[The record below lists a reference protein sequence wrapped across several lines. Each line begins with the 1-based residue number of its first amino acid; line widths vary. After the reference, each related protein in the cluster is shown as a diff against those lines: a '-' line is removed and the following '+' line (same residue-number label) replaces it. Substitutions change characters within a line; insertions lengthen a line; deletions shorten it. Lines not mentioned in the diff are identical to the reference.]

1 MEPPARRWGRGEKF
15 PVNERVKIKL
25 EESFTNALK
34 RLSPTN
40 PVSALPADFGGNR
53 NAQAGAR
60 VEFQLLRPLPVYILC
75 AILAAAAVAA
85 APAIEARLPNGRLIA
100 PQGAWIAV
108 APFPFALAV
117 RPDGQQIAI
126 PCVGWPFSLAIVDHP
141 DSAEPR
147 VTTIPAAT
155 KNDPEVQVH
164 AGVAYSPDGRMLY
177 DATGDS
183 GAVDVWSTDTWRRVD
198 RIDLNG
204 LTGGVNYSESFAGN
218 LALSR
223 DGRYLYA
230 IDQGNWRVVIVDT
243 AARARIASVPT
254 GANPLAMA
262 LSEDGKRLYFTNSGL
277 FEYKL
282 VEGVRKQDTLHTG
295 LHFAPFGYPSKDAR
309 RGIPVEGH
317 RVPGLGDEN
326 DVRGSS
332 LWTCDISNP
341 AKPVT
346 TARLRLGSAIRE
358 NLKGVIGGA
367 SPSGTIAGR
376 QHVYVTLAHEDSV
389 VAITLDGRQIE
400 QQIALTPFT
409 GPAFE
414 DGKGR
419 PLRGAMPIGLA
430 QDDKRLYV
438 AEAGLNAVA
447 VIDKDSDRVLGH
459 VNTGWFPAAV
469 ALAPNREKLYVVNNK
484 GKGAGPNGGKTFQP
498 DHSRRYI
505 GELELG
511 SLSVLPLPIGPPA
524 LAESTA
530 GVVRNNEAALVP
542 GAKMPR
548 IKHVF
553 FIIRENRTFDE
564 IFGDLPGLDGDPSL
578 ARFGVRGWTEEEP
591 KLRDVSVTPNAH
603 ALAGRFATSDRFFVD
618 GDVSA
623 DGHRWAVGIA
633 PTPWFDMA
641 WTSAYG
647 GRRNEDAFSSAPGR
661 RTLGGGS
668 DSPMPEDEPEF
679 GSLWEHIAGA
689 GLSVRNYGEGIEVEG
704 ADEQD
709 GAEPE
714 GQRLVLNAPV
724 PKPVFES
731 SDRAYPTFNL
741 GIPDQFRYREFAR
754 DMDRRMAKGTVA
766 ALTVIRLPNDH
777 TSDPRPADGYPYRAS
792 FVADNDLALG
802 SIVDKISHSSIWKDS
817 AIFVIEDDAQS
828 GVDHVDAHRSP
839 VLAIGPY
846 VRRGFVSHRRC
857 SMPSVQK
864 TIYELL
870 GIGPLNLED
879 GLAADMSDMFTDRPD
894 TAPFVSL
901 PSDTRVFDAARAR
914 AARPKT
920 KEEARRLREVDNPRA
935 IQAEFRKKAAQE
947 NEQAKP
953 R

>member
-1 MEPPARRWGRGEKF
+1 MTQYT
-15 PVNERVKIKL
+15 
-25 EESFTNALK
+25 SC
-34 RLSPTN
+34 
-40 PVSALPADFGGNR
+40 
-53 NAQAGAR
+53 
-60 VEFQLLRPLPVYILC
+60 LRPLPVYTLSAVLALC
-75 AILAAAAVAA
+75 AVLALAAVAA
-85 APAIEARLPNGRLIA
+85 APSIEARLPNGRLIT

-117 RPDGQQIAI
+117 RPDGRQIAM
-126 PCVGWPFSLAIVDHP
+126 PCIGWPFSLAIVDHP
-141 DSAEPR
+141 DSAEPH

-155 KNDPEVQVH
+155 KNDPDVQVH
-164 AGVAYSPDGRMLY
+164 AGVAYSPDGRMFY

-183 GAVDVWSTDTWRRVD
+183 GAVDVWSTDTWRRIG
-198 RIDLNG
+198 RIELNG
-204 LTGGVNYSESFAGN
+204 LTGSVNYSQSFAAN
-218 LALSR
+218 LVLSR
-223 DGRYLYA
+223 DGRFLYV
-230 IDQGNWRVVIVDT
+230 IDQGNWRVVVVDT
-243 AARARIASVPT
+243 AARERISSIPT

-262 LSEDGKRLYFTNSGL
+262 LSEDGTRLYFTNSGL
-277 FEYKL
+277 FEYQL
-282 VEGVRKQDTLHTG
+282 IEGARKQDTLRTG
-295 LHFAPFGYPSKDAR
+295 LHFPPFGYPSKNTRQGAQ
-309 RGIPVEGH
+309 VEGH

-332 LWTCDISNP
+332 LWTCDIGNP

-346 TARLRLGSAIRE
+346 TAKLRLGSAIHAD
-358 NLKGVIGGA
+358 LKGVIGGA
-367 SPSGTIAGR
+367 SPSGVIAGG
-376 QHVYVTLAHEDSV
+376 QHVYATLAHEDSV
-389 VAITLDGRQIE
+389 VTITADGREIE
-400 QQIALTPFT
+400 RQIALTPFS
-409 GPAFE
+409 GAAFE
-414 DGKGR
+414 DAKGR
-419 PLRGAMPIGLA
+419 PLRGVMPMGLA
-430 QDDKRLYV
+430 QDAKRLYV
-438 AEAGLNAVA
+438 AEAGVNAVA
-447 VIDKDSDRVLGH
+447 VIDKDSGRVLGH
-459 VNTGWFPAAV
+459 LNTGWFPAAA
-469 ALAPNREKLYVVNNK
+469 ALAPNRDKLYVVNNK
-484 GKGAGPNGGKTFQP
+484 GKGAGPNGGKGFQP
-498 DHSRRYI
+498 NGSRRYI

-511 SLSVLPLPIGPPA
+511 SLSVLALPIDETA
-524 LAESTA
+524 LSESTA
-530 GVVRNNEAALVP
+530 AVVRNNEAALAP
-542 GAKMPR
+542 GTKMPR

-564 IFGDLPGLDGDPSL
+564 TFGDLPGLDGDPSL
-578 ARFGVRGWTEEEP
+578 ARFGLHGWTEEEP
-591 KLRDVSVTPNAH
+591 KLSDVSVTPNAH

-633 PTPWFDMA
+633 PTPWFNMA
-641 WTSAYG
+641 WTSGYG
-647 GRRNEDAFSSAPGR
+647 GRRDGDPFSSAPGR
-661 RTLGGGS
+661 RALGGGS

-724 PKPVFES
+724 PRPVFES

-741 GIPDQFRYREFAR
+741 GIPDQFRYREFAK
-754 DMDRRMAKGTVA
+754 DMDRRLAKGTMA

-802 SIVDKISHSSIWKDS
+802 SIVEKISHSAIWKDS

-846 VRRGFVSHRRC
+846 ARRGFVSHRHC

-870 GIGPLNLED
+870 GLGPLNLED
-879 GLAADMSDMFTDRPD
+879 ALAADMSDMFTDRPD
-894 TAPFVSL
+894 TAPFASL
-901 PSDTRVFDAARAR
+901 PSDTRVFDPARAR
-914 AARPKT
+914 IAKPKT
-920 KEEARRLREVDNPRA
+920 KEEARRLREVDNSRA
-935 IQAEFRKKAAQE
+935 IQDEFRKKAAQE
-947 NEQAKP
+947 SEQTGP